1 MNRSE
6 ARELM
11 MQLLFQVEVQN
22 EYNIQMK
29 EKFFKDIEDLKVQ
42 RKYVDQVFDNI
53 LQHKEEIDHKIEES
67 SANWKINRINKV
79 DLAILRLSVAE
90 LLYMEDIPTS
100 VSINE
105 AILLAK
111 KFGTED
117 SGKFI
122 NGILGHIAQNG
133 AETQ

>member
-1 MNRSE
+1 MNRNE

-22 EYNIQMK
+22 EYNIEIK
-29 EKFFKDIEDLKVQ
+29 EKFFKDKEDLKVQ
-42 RKYVDQVFDNI
+42 KHYIDEIFDII
-53 LQHKEEIDHKIEES
+53 LKHKEEIDQKIEEA

-79 DLAILRLSVAE
+79 DLAILRLAVAE
-90 LLYMEDIPTS
+90 LLHMNDIPTS

-105 AILLAK
+105 AVILAK
-111 KFGTED
+111 KFGTDE

-122 NGILGHIAQNG
+122 NGILGNIAHQLTE
-133 AETQ
+133 A

>member
-1 MNRSE
+1 MNRNE

-22 EYNIQMK
+22 EYNIEIK
-29 EKFFKDIEDLKVQ
+29 EKFFKDKEDLKVQ
-42 RKYVDQVFDNI
+42 KHYIDEIFDII
-53 LQHKEEIDHKIEES
+53 LEHKEEIDQKIEEA

-79 DLAILRLSVAE
+79 DLAILRLAVAE
-90 LLYMEDIPTS
+90 LLHMNDIPTS

-105 AILLAK
+105 AVILAK
-111 KFGTED
+111 KFGTDE

-122 NGILGHIAQNG
+122 NGILGNIAHQLTE
-133 AETQ
+133 A